1 LVSNVLNE
9 FFFEA
14 NWWFVVA
21 FLLYPR
27 REINPVKW
35 WESPGGITFY
45 PVKTKKS
52 RLLYNMSHLNVE
64 AANIN
69 Q

>member
-21 FLLYPR
+21 CLLFTSA
-27 REINPVKW
+27 EINPGKLL
-35 WESPGGITFY
+35 EYPGGITFY
-45 PVKTKKS
+45 PFKNKKS